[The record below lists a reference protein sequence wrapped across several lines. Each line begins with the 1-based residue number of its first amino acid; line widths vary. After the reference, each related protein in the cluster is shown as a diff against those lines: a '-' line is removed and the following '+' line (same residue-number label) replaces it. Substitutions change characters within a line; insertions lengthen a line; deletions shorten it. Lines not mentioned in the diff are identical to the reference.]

1 MVGGLNL
8 YSSAIDAF
16 GQDVL
21 ITAHIYATHA
31 GVALALRTQVSGLE
45 TARQTRHSIGIAQGL
60 LIYRYGQTE
69 EISFQVLRRLSSH
82 KNIKLREVANQVITE
97 FRTTGKLD

>member
-45 TARQTRHSIGIAQGL
+45 TALQTRHSIGIAQGL
-60 LIYRYGQTE
+60 LIYRYGLTE